1 MHSEFHKSVAT
12 PFKHSGMTTRVSIVP
27 SKPLFGSINLNYQ
40 MVPTAYPQLLNSGF
54 LHLTS
59 LSLSLSRTFD
69 GHAAGFPKCSY
80 PPKESWDIGCI
91 DLHCH
96 DTHHATGDDVASH
109 QQYLWG
115 GISNSGYCL
124 VFVS

>member
-12 PFKHSGMTTRVSIVP
+12 PFKRSGMTTRVSIVP

-59 LSLSLSRTFD
+59 LSLSLSLELSMVTPPVSQSVRTHRKNP
-69 GHAAGFPKCSY
+69 GTLVVLIYTVMTPTT
-80 PPKESWDIGCI
+80 PPETTLLPTKNIYEEVSRI
-91 DLHCH
+91 
-96 DTHHATGDDVASH
+96 V
-109 QQYLWG
+109 
-115 GISNSGYCL
+115 GIA
-124 VFVS
+124 

>member
-1 MHSEFHKSVAT
+1 MHSEFHKSVDT

-59 LSLSLSRTFD
+59 LSLSLSLELSMVTPPVSQSVRTHRKNP
-69 GHAAGFPKCSY
+69 GTLVVLIYTVMTPTT
-80 PPKESWDIGCI
+80 PPETTLLPTNNIYEEVSRI
-91 DLHCH
+91 
-96 DTHHATGDDVASH
+96 V
-109 QQYLWG
+109 
-115 GISNSGYCL
+115 GIA
-124 VFVS
+124 